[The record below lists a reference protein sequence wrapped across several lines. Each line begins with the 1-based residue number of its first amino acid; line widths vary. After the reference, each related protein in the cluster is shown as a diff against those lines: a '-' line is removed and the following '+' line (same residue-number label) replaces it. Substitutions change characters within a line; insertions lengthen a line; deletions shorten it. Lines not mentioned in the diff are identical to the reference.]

1 MHLMADACAALSH
14 SCNDATMCINCNVT
28 ILTCLRHHAVWQRS
42 HGYFLGYKPDI
53 ISAVRFGQ
61 ESDYDG
67 SRVVPPPP
75 VTPIPTRWVPDAGNT
90 AILAE
95 GILRRRHNASQT

>member
-1 MHLMADACAALSH
+1 MMRKGSGCMQLHALDSTHQVIMPMHAFMHVITSH
-14 SCNDATMCINCNVT
+14 L
-28 ILTCLRHHAVWQRS
+28 LTPLRHHAVWQRS

-67 SRVVPPPP
+67 SRAVPPPP
-75 VTPIPTRWVPDAGNT
+75 ITPIPDSCYAVGAR
-90 AILAE
+90 
-95 GILRRRHNASQT
+95 